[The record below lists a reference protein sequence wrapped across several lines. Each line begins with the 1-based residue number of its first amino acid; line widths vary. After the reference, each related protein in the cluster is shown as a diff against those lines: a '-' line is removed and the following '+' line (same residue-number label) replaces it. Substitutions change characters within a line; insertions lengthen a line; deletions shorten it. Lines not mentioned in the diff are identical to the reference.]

1 MKKRILGLLLC
12 FVMLAALLPVSAM
25 ATGKNELTYVIT
37 SYATVGRSVL
47 LQVRPGDTDDP
58 VTFRVKD
65 DGGTG
70 ATITD
75 HDVFLATKPGVATIT
90 AIVTDDKGKDAPYE
104 EDFEIIV
111 QDVAAIVAAGGAIWD
126 YETGALLSG
135 AAPAGISYNAASHTL
150 TLDNAKI
157 TTPYVQEVLTHVDDE
172 EHGYEMEKC
181 FYGIYADKDLNIVLR
196 GSSSI
201 SFKTMDDNASET
213 ALGDVAVTGGRVTV
227 SGDGSLTTTVPIR
240 NDEGLLEINGAEINC
255 PGMGA
260 HKIRVNNG
268 RVVANG
274 SGLGV
279 TFLVVDGDEAYVE
292 GRSSEEYWGY
302 GIQFGCAVCGN
313 GKVEVKGG
321 TVIAYGTEDCYA
333 YGFIYS
339 DDTGEDNNAPK
350 IHPSYT
356 EARVWMGMTEEEALA
371 KGPQEQSV
379 LVDNNGMRYI
389 KIAPLPKTPDEPD
402 QPVPPDLPVTGDSTH
417 LGLLLFL
424 CVASG
429 AACIL
434 FLKRKKTYAA
444 K

>member
-25 ATGKNELTYVIT
+25 ADDNGIEYVIT
-37 SYATVGRSVL
+37 PYATVGRSIL
-47 LQVRPGDTDDP
+47 LQIRPEDYDAP
-58 VTFRVKD
+58 VTFRVKNA
-65 DGGTG
+65 GGTG

-75 HDVFLATKPGVATIT
+75 NDVFYATKPGE
-90 AIVTDDKGKDAPYE
+90 AIVTAVIADRGYTAPLEVDFTVTVTDA
-104 EDFEIIV
+104 D
-111 QDVAAIVAAGGAIWD
+111 AIVAAGGAIWD
-126 YETGALLSG
+126 YEFGALVSG
-135 AAPAGISYNAASHTL
+135 TAPAGVSYNASSHTL

-157 TTPYVQEVLTHVDDE
+157 TTPYVQEVLTHTDDE

-181 FYGIYADKDLNIVLR
+181 FYGIYADKDLNILLR

-227 SGDGSLTTTVPIR
+227 SGDGSLTTNVPIR

-255 PGMGA
+255 SSMGA

-274 SGLGV
+274 SGLDV

-292 GRSSEEYWGY
+292 GRYMGEDWDWGY

-339 DDTGEDNNAPK
+339 DNTGEDNNAPK